1 MFISELEKLMYD
13 SFEKKVLVI
22 DKQGNT
28 HKSFC
33 KMFTSRFD
41 EDRGISSIALDDGS
55 WLYEDQIESI
65 EILDD
70 NEE

>member
-1 MFISELEKLMYD
+1 MFISDIEKKMYD
-13 SFEKKVLVI
+13 SFEKKVVVV
-22 DKQGNT
+22 DKQGIK
-28 HKSFC
+28 HKTFC
-33 KMFTSRFD
+33 RMFTSRFD
-41 EDRGISSIALDDGS
+41 EDRGVSSIALKDGS